1 VIAINA
7 LASDGPMVQRG
18 LKRIYMRFIAVLDA
32 FALTTLSRLRTGA
45 FLFFTGDVTVKT
57 YIYVVAPLA
66 VGAFLMAF
74 MIPEPSA
81 FAP

>member
-7 LASDGPMVQRG
+7 PDGGSAMVRWG
-18 LKRIYMRFIAVLDA
+18 LKRIYMRFITILAA
-32 FALTTLSRLRTGA
+32 FALATLSRFRSDA

-57 YIYVVAPLA
+57 YIFVVAPLA

-74 MIPEPSA
+74 MIPEPSV

>member
-1 VIAINA
+1 
-7 LASDGPMVQRG
+7 
-18 LKRIYMRFIAVLDA
+18 MRFITILAA
-32 FALTTLSRLRTGA
+32 FALSTLSRLRTDA
-45 FLFFTGDVTVKT
+45 FLFFTGDVAVKT
-57 YIYVVAPLA
+57 YILVVAPLA

>member
-1 VIAINA
+1 VIPINA
-7 LASDGPMVQRG
+7 LAGGWPMVEWG
-18 LKRIYMRFIAVLDA
+18 LKRIYMRFIAVLGA
-32 FALTTLSRLRTGA
+32 FALATLFRLRTGVS
-45 FLFFTGDVTVKT
+45 LFCTGNVTVKT